1 MHGNLALSHPKT
13 DELSHMNWG
22 IPARLLLWCVWII
35 GRETFENFQA
45 KQKIVNQNQTPI
57 FASIRFPEKTH
68 GGKFSLEKPLTDKVS
83 HVFFFTRQSSVEF
96 KEESLKNSVRK

>member
-57 FASIRFPEKTH
+57 FASIRFPEKNAW
-68 GGKFSLEKPLTDKVS
+68 GKVLIGKTLNRQSVTY
-83 HVFFFTRQSSVEF
+83 VFFYQREF
-96 KEESLKNSVRK
+96 SWT

>member
-45 KQKIVNQNQTPI
+45 KQKIVNQNQAPI

-68 GGKFSLEKPLTDKVS
+68 GGKVLIGKTLNRQSVTY
-83 HVFFFTRQSSVEF
+83 VFFYQREF
-96 KEESLKNSVRK
+96 SWT